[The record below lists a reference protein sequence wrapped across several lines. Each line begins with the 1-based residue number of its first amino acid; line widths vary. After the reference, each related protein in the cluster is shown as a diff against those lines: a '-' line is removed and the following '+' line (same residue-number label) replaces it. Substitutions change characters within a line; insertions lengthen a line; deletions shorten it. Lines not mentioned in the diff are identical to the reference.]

1 MERTV
6 KEHEIKTEYNLIR
19 EITKTYVTIGGI
31 ERLWDTHRAPQEVP
45 GTLEG
50 ETYVKHNLND
60 LSDDVHA
67 LATHFWTQ
75 QVHDEFEEL
84 LRKQQAEQNIL

>member
-1 MERTV
+1 MERIVT
-6 KEHEIKTEYNLIR
+6 EHEIKGEYNFIR
-19 EITKTYVTIGGI
+19 EIRKTYVTVGTE

-67 LATHFWTQ
+67 LASHFWTQ
-75 QVHDEFEEL
+75 AVHDGYEEL
-84 LRKQQAEQNIL
+84 LHKQAAEQKII

>member
-6 KEHEIKTEYNLIR
+6 TEHEIKGEYNFIR
-19 EITKTYVTIGGI
+19 EITKTYVTLNGE
-31 ERLWDTHRAPQEVP
+31 ERLWDNHRAPQCLP
-45 GTLEG
+45 GKLDG

-67 LATHFWTQ
+67 LASHFWTAD
-75 QVHDEFEEL
+75 VHASYEEFL
-84 LRKQQAEQNIL
+84 LKQAAEQNIT